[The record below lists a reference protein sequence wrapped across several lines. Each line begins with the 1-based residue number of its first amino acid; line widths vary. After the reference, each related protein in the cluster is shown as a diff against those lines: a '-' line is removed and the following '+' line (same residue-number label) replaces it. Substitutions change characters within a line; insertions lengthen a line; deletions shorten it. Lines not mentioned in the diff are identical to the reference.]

1 MRATTR
7 ATGRAAE
14 RGTGTAGRRILISG
28 GGYAGFYTAWKLEK
42 RLRRGEAEVT
52 VVDPRP
58 YMTYQPFLPEVA
70 AGSIDPRHAV
80 VPLRRHLRRTRVVA
94 GKVTG
99 IDHATRTATVLT
111 GSGAVQRL
119 RYDVVVVT
127 AGAVPSAPP
136 VPGIAD
142 EAIGL
147 KTVEEAAAV
156 RDRLLT
162 HLDRAAGLPPGPERD
177 RLLTVVVIGAGYA
190 GVEAFGELLSL
201 AHALLPRYPELR
213 REDLRFHLVEL
224 SDRILPEVSLPAS
237 RWVVE
242 HLTARGAQVH
252 LGTTVTSAVGGRVR
266 LSTGELLES
275 DLILWTAG
283 VKPSPLLMD
292 TDLPV
297 DPRGRL
303 RVRADLRVVDEDG
316 AVVPDAWGA
325 GDVAAVPD
333 LTGGGI
339 QGFTVPNAQHAVR
352 QGKLLARNLVADLR
366 GRPSRDYVHHDLG
379 SVATLGLGTGVF
391 QSGPISVRGFPA
403 WVMHRGY
410 HVLAVPGWE
419 RKWRVLVG
427 WVLNVLLG
435 RDLASLAASTHPRA
449 AFEEAVRPPA
459 PRSRPG
465 YPARPGEDRVLQAV
479 GDPPSAG

>member
-1 MRATTR
+1 M
-7 ATGRAAE
+7 
-14 RGTGTAGRRILISG
+14 RRILISG

-42 RLRRGEAEVT
+42 KLRRGEAEVT

-80 VPLRRHLRRTRVVA
+80 VPLRRHLRRTRVIA
-94 GKVTG
+94 GKVSS
-99 IDHATRTATVLT
+99 IDHAARTTTVVT
-111 GSGAVQRL
+111 NAGAIARL
-119 RYDVVVVT
+119 EYDVVVVT
-127 AGAVPSAPP
+127 AGAIPSAPP
-136 VPGIAD
+136 VPGIAE

-162 HLDRAAGLPPGPERD
+162 HFDRAAGLPPGPERD

-201 AHALLPRYPELR
+201 ATALLRRYPEIR
-213 REDLRFHLVEL
+213 REDLHFHLVEL
-224 SDRILPEVSLPAS
+224 AGRILPEVSLESS
-237 RWVVE
+237 RWVIG
-242 HLTARGAQVH
+242 HLTARGARIH
-252 LGTTVTSAVGGRVR
+252 LETTVTSAVGGVVE
-266 LSTGELLES
+266 LSTGEVLES

-283 VKPSPLLMD
+283 VKPSPLLLD

-297 DPRGRL
+297 DARGRL
-303 RVRADLRVVDEDG
+303 RVRADLRVVDDHG
-316 AVVPDAWGA
+316 VVVRDAWGA

-333 LTGGGI
+333 LTGGGVD
-339 QGFTVPNAQHAVR
+339 GYTVPNAQHAVR
-352 QGKLLARNLVADLR
+352 QGKLLAANLVADLR
-366 GRPSRDYVHHDLG
+366 GRQPREYVHHDLG

-391 QSGPISVRGFPA
+391 QSGPIAVRGFPA

-419 RKWRVLVG
+419 RKWRVLVN
-427 WVLNVLLG
+427 WVLNFLLG
-435 RDLASLAASTHPRA
+435 RELASQEASTRPRA
-449 AFEEAVRPPA
+449 AFEEATRPDST
-459 PRSRPG
+459 RRDL
-465 YPARPGEDRVLQAV
+465 RVVGE
-479 GDPPSAG
+479 